1 MNERLTRSLILLT
14 LASLACRPPSPT
26 QRPPQPPT
34 PPPSYPWAKATLARL
49 SLPEKVGQLIGIRA
63 TGLPRHPSS
72 PAAVRLR
79 ELVQKLKVGTV
90 VVFESEVGTLPRL
103 LNELQQSADLPLLVA
118 ADMERGIAFRVRRGV
133 VPLPFAMAIGATRSE
148 EAARFSGEVAAREG
162 RALGIHWAFAP
173 VADVNNNPANPV
185 INIRSFGEDP
195 ELVSRLVA
203 AFVRGAREGG
213 LLTTAKHFPGHGDTA
228 VDTHLQLARVGAD
241 RARLDA
247 VELKPF
253 RSAVEA
259 GVDWVMMGH
268 IAAPALDPTDAPAT
282 LSEPITDALRGQL
295 GFRGLVVTDGMDM
308 AGVRPAWT
316 GEAAVRAVR
325 AGADMILL
333 PPEPEVA
340 VQSLLRAVQEGQLTV
355 ERIEA
360 SVLRILETKERL
372 GLHRSRLVDPD
383 AATKSLARPEDLA
396 RAADI
401 ARESITVVRN
411 EGGVLP
417 LRAEDPLRILHL
429 VLSSDARNVLIQGI
443 PEEELEGRRVP
454 AETVNLG
461 PEVSEETAAAMV
473 EKARAATHVLASCF
487 VRVAGSKGTADMSP
501 SHARLLE
508 AIAAS
513 GRPLIV
519 LSFGSPYLLRQFPEV
534 PVYLAAYGG
543 AESSQ
548 RAAFAAL
555 FGEYAVR
562 GKLPVTLPGLYAY
575 GHGIEI
581 PRREMTLRRAA
592 PEDAGFRPGGLTE
605 ADRVLDDAVASRAFP
620 GGVVAIGREGAL
632 VELRAFGQLSY
643 DRGAPEVR
651 TDTIYDLASLTKVI
665 VTTTAAMMLVDEG
678 KLDLGKRVSDFL
690 PRFHG
695 GAKDQVTVAQL
706 LTHSAGLEWWAPLY
720 KELKS
725 KDAYLERIESMDLA
739 YEPGTKSV
747 YSDLG
752 LFLLG
757 EILERVAGRPL
768 DEIARQ
774 RIFGPLGMRDTGYL
788 PPPALL
794 PRIAPTE
801 MDPWRGR
808 LVRGEVHDENAYAVG
823 GIAPHAGLFGTAPD
837 LARFAQ
843 MLLNGG
849 VFEHHRL
856 VSRGTLELF
865 TKRGAIPASTRAIG
879 WDTVMDDTGV
889 RSSTPGT
896 PGYSSGGR
904 LFSPRSFGHTGFT
917 GTSMWMDPERRL
929 FVILLTNRVHP
940 SRENN
945 AIRQVRSSLA
955 DAVVGALLAP

>member
-1 MNERLTRSLILLT
+1 MRRVDIALLI
-14 LASLACRPPSPT
+14 LASLSCRPPSATHP
-26 QRPPQPPT
+26 PPQPPT

-49 SLPEKVGQLIGIRA
+49 SPAEKVGQLIGVRV

-72 PAAVRLR
+72 APAMRLR
-79 ELVQKLKVGTV
+79 ELVQKLEVGTV

-118 ADMERGIAFRVRRGV
+118 ADMERGIAFRIRRGV

-148 EAARFSGEVAAREG
+148 DAARFSGEVAAREG

-195 ELVSRLVA
+195 ELVARLVA

-228 VDTHLQLARVGAD
+228 VDSHLQLAKVGAD
-241 RARLDA
+241 RERLDA

-259 GVDWVMMGH
+259 GVDWVMLGH

-282 LSEPITDALRGQL
+282 LSEPITGALRNQL

-316 GEAAVRAVR
+316 GEAAVKAVR

-340 VQSLLRAVQEGQLTV
+340 VQSLLRAVTEGQLSM
-355 ERIEA
+355 ERIDA

-372 GLHRSRLVDPD
+372 GLHRNRLVDAD
-383 AATKSLARPEDLA
+383 AATKSLARPEDLV

-401 ARESITVVRN
+401 ARASITVVRN

-417 LRAEDPLRILHL
+417 LRAEEPLRLLHL
-429 VLSSDARNVLIQGI
+429 VLSSDARNPLIQGI
-443 PEEELEGRRVP
+443 PEEELEERRVP
-454 AETVNLG
+454 TETVNLG
-461 PEVSEETAAAMV
+461 PEVSEETTAALV
-473 EKARAATHVLASCF
+473 EKARSATHVLASCF
-487 VRVAGSKGTADMSP
+487 VRVAGSKGTADMAP

-508 AIAAS
+508 AIAAT

-548 RAAFAAL
+548 RAAIAAL

-562 GKLPVTLPGLYAY
+562 GKLPVTIPGLYAY
-575 GHGIEI
+575 GHGIELA
-581 PRREMTLRRAA
+581 RREMTLRRAP
-592 PEDAGFRPGGLTE
+592 PEEVGFRPEGLAEVDLLLGE
-605 ADRVLDDAVASRAFP
+605 AVVNRAFP
-620 GGVVAIGREGAL
+620 GGVVAIGKDGAL
-632 VELRAFGQLSY
+632 VELRAFGRLSY
-643 DRGAPEVR
+643 EPGAPEVR
-651 TDTIYDLASLTKVI
+651 NDTIYDLASLTKVI
-665 VTTTAAMMLVDEG
+665 VTTTVAMMLVDEG
-678 KLDLGKRVSDFL
+678 KLDLGKHVSEFV

-695 GAKDQVTVAQL
+695 GAKEQVTVAQL
-706 LTHSAGLEWWAPLY
+706 LTHSSGMDWWAPLY
-720 KELKS
+720 KELKG
-725 KDAYLERIESMDLA
+725 KEAYLERIQSMELA
-739 YEPGTKSV
+739 YEPGTKSL

-768 DEIARQ
+768 EEIARQ
-774 RIFGPLGMRDTGYL
+774 RIFGPLGMRDTGYK
-788 PPPALL
+788 PPPSLL

-801 MDPWRGR
+801 QDPWRGR
-808 LVRGEVHDENAYAVG
+808 LLRGEVHDENAYAMG

-837 LARFAQ
+837 LGRFAQ
-843 MLLNGG
+843 MVLNGG

-856 VSRGTLELF
+856 VSRGTLERF
-865 TKRGAIPASTRAIG
+865 TRRAAIPASTRAIG
-879 WDTVMDDTGV
+879 WDTVMDDTGA

-896 PGYSSGGR
+896 PGYSSAGR

-955 DAVVGALLAP
+955 DAVVGALATP